1 MWNQANI
8 VCEGWIVDG
17 GVEGKLQYI
26 VNEFEM
32 ACDRMKLNINV
43 GKITVLVT
51 RRDLRGSCEKMSV
64 DKEEMEEG
72 DIFKYFGEMIGF
84 SM

>member
-17 GVEGKLQYI
+17 GVEEQLLYN

-64 DKEEMEEG
+64 DKEGRRKGEDKEKRGEER
-72 DIFKYFGEMIGF
+72 K
-84 SM
+84 